1 MPEPPRQLDRSIIL
15 QLDHPDDTPSRKHGI
30 LAHEERCQ
38 RLHGIGLLHDAAIII
53 DAPRDVFRTAS
64 VIFHRSYHQT
74 SLREIDVWS
83 MAMGSMALGCKVEEM
98 KISFRELVVVFN
110 HLYRKRILCLVG
122 DDDTDRLLYKTERVC
137 GCDLSRSMTLPHKK
151 ELLRRSMT
159 PLSPHGPI
167 YEAWHDA
174 LVQTERQILRQMGF
188 TLYWI
193 SDSHPHHC
201 IDRLCDALSLT
212 EETVKSRAHEACDRT
227 YYIDACVRFPATT
240 IARAAVFVAC
250 QIEAVQ
256 LLPEWTKENDSGAD
270 QQDVS
275 DLCNWI
281 LGVSDASND
290 AIVSTRSCYLRSHVP
305 NGSFNDPGGLVWDYT
320 VEVMG
325 KS

>member
-137 GCDLSRSMTLPHKK
+137 GCDLSRSMSLPHKK

-201 IDRLCDALSLT
+201 IDRLCDALSKS
-212 EETVKSRAHEACDRT
+212 EETVQSRAHEACDRT
-227 YYIDACVRFPATT
+227 YYMDACARFPAVT

-250 QIEAVQ
+250 RIEAVQ
-256 LLPEWTKENDSGAD
+256 LPPEWTKGNDSGAD

-290 AIVSTRSCYLRSHVP
+290 EIVLTRSCYLRSHVP
-305 NGSFNDPGGLVWDYT
+305 NASFNDPGGLVWNYT
-320 VEVMG
+320 VEVLG